1 MDCSFVKTISKLASY
16 SLKGKSVPRVVKDVW
31 FSVSKYHTFIE
42 SLTFHTGNLFIGGA
56 LGVAISQYKKQL
68 GITEQKQPGK
78 KTGPI

>member
-16 SLKGKSVPRVVKDVW
+16 SLKGMSVPCVVKGVL

-42 SLTFHTGNLFIGGA
+42 SLTFHTGNLFVGGA

-78 KTGPI
+78 KIVAV

>member
-1 MDCSFVKTISKLASY
+1 M
-16 SLKGKSVPRVVKDVW
+16 W
-31 FSVSKYHTFIE
+31 FSVSKSHTFIE

-78 KTGPI
+78 KIVPV

>member
-16 SLKGKSVPRVVKDVW
+16 SLKGISVPYVVKGVL
-31 FSVSKYHTFIE
+31 FLVSKYSTFIE

-78 KTGPI
+78 KIVPV

>member
-1 MDCSFVKTISKLASY
+1 MW
-16 SLKGKSVPRVVKDVW
+16 VPCLVKDVW
-31 FSVSKYHTFIE
+31 FSVSKNHTFIE

-78 KTGPI
+78 KIVPV

>member
-1 MDCSFVKTISKLASY
+1 MCSEGCVI
-16 SLKGKSVPRVVKDVW
+16 
-31 FSVSKYHTFIE
+31 FSVQE

-78 KTGPI
+78 KIIVPVLFVFTFG

>member
-16 SLKGKSVPRVVKDVW
+16 SLKGMSVPCVVKGVL
-31 FSVSKYHTFIE
+31 FSVSKYHTSIE
-42 SLTFHTGNLFIGGA
+42 SLTFHTGNLFVGGA

-78 KTGPI
+78 KIVAV

>member
-1 MDCSFVKTISKLASY
+1 MCSEGCVIF
-16 SLKGKSVPRVVKDVW
+16 SLQ
-31 FSVSKYHTFIE
+31 E

-78 KTGPI
+78 KIIVPV

>member
-1 MDCSFVKTISKLASY
+1 M
-16 SLKGKSVPRVVKDVW
+16 
-31 FSVSKYHTFIE
+31 YHTFIE

-78 KTGPI
+78 KIVHV